1 MWLHLINTFISNAQI
16 LHKKQGR
23 NLSPLEFRL
32 RLISQ
37 LVEKYGYDTEAVRKG
52 GRPSTGGNP
61 FHLVERNFP
70 CYVPAT
76 EKKSNATRRCVVGKK
91 HRTRKE
97 SRYERLRC
105 DVGLCAAPCFR
116 TYHTLKVF

>member
-52 GRPSTGGNP
+52 GRASTGGNP
-61 FHLVERNFP
+61 FRSVEQHFSS
-70 CYVPAT
+70 YVPAT
-76 EKKSNATRRCVVGKK
+76 EKKFKCYT
-91 HRTRKE
+91 
-97 SRYERLRC
+97 
-105 DVGLCAAPCFR
+105 
-116 TYHTLKVF
+116 